1 MLCNSYINI
10 IKNTQ
15 LTVLVIYWSYC
26 YKNDKTVGITYLRL
40 CKPSHLLFKIG
51 SDELYN
57 TAGICA
63 KCMVES
69 I

>member
-1 MLCNSYINI
+1 MNI

-15 LTVLVIYWSYC
+15 LTLLVIYWSYC
-26 YKNDKTVGITYLRL
+26 YKNDKT
-40 CKPSHLLFKIG
+40 LLEIHISDYVTLKIG

-57 TAGICA
+57 GAGICA

>member
-1 MLCNSYINI
+1 MNI

-15 LTVLVIYWSYC
+15 LTLLVIYWSYC
-26 YKNDKTVGITYLRL
+26 YKNDKTLLELHISDYVR
-40 CKPSHLLFKIG
+40 HLLLLKIG

-57 TAGICA
+57 RAGSCA